1 MFLKDFQNSA
11 IKKMIERSSELLDQG
26 DLRKIVLDAPTGSGK
41 TIMMAEVLKQ
51 ISILNKGKY
60 EISFIWTAP
69 RSLHYQ
75 SLLKLNQYYKKCNT
89 LNCSMSTSIP
99 INNIL
104 NCALSTSII
113 IYNILIIFPYIM

>member
-69 RSLHYQ
+69 
-75 SLLKLNQYYKKCNT
+75 
-89 LNCSMSTSIP
+89 
-99 INNIL
+99 
-104 NCALSTSII
+104 
-113 IYNILIIFPYIM
+113 